1 MSVSQQGVA
10 ITNRFFLAI
19 DTMIQQGRIKSLR
32 QVTEMYGL
40 NYGNTYTIRKKPET
54 FILKPEL
61 IAKLC
66 QDFNVSAEWILLGIE
81 PMFYHKRKCLKNSK

>member
-1 MSVSQQGVA
+1 MSVSKQGVE

-19 DTMIQQGRIKSLR
+19 DTMIQQGRIRSLR
-32 QVTEMYGL
+32 QITEMYGI

-61 IAKLC
+61 IASLC
-66 QDFNVSAEWILLGIE
+66 RDFGVSTDFILLGIE
-81 PMFYHKRKCLKNSK
+81 PMFGGQKRRAIR